1 MEYVIVKNSSIQ
13 NGTVHEPE
21 ILAAINNWLYLCS
34 AFETQVQD
42 IEY

>member
-21 ILAAINNWLYLCS
+21 ILAAIRNKLYFCS
-34 AFETQVQD
+34 V
-42 IEY
+42 YC